1 MRETTRTQESKKQ
14 RSNENNPRLL
24 AFHCHR
30 FVSNEQYEKSTN
42 RQQKTKHKQET
53 RMSGRGRE
61 KVAVTRKVAVQGGKK
76 SRSVTPVPVP
86 APAAPAPA
94 PLAKP
99 KPTAKIAKT
108 TKANPRQ
115 KAKETSSEQVLLD
128 EFDVV
133 VPPALLDALAGKH
146 VAQSAPPS
154 RSHALDEQL
163 ATDVTEVEEH
173 AVKVIEMT
181 GFEGEAALD
190 GLSAAQMDGRASLP
204 DDDEDAD
211 DDGSSKSDSDS
222 EADAEDDGSST
233 SGSEE
238 SDESKSDD
246 DNVPHFAP
254 SAEVR
259 ARVGNAVPIVAKMT
273 SRSEPQPFGSKSS
286 DALAGGNAKGDYE
299 DTDEEDDDN
308 DDDDEDKHATNSSV
322 RLNTREIAAA
332 VKDLKPHPKF
342 SQHAM
347 AQHSVATQRVLD
359 KMLAEKRSAAAPHA
373 SASASAP
380 APASAPKNT
389 IKSKSS
395 STVTF
400 ARARV
405 PSEASESNEESEDDS
420 DEEAPAAP
428 IKLTFAS
435 AKAKASTST
444 KAALTP
450 SKSKKTQPHQTHDDT
465 GDLGEEDDVT
475 ALRALLE
482 AKRKDAATASKRRD
496 EASARAA
503 AEATTTAAAERK
515 KNKDIAARA
524 AIRRE
529 LEELAAKEA
538 ADIEE
543 ANAIDFARLK
553 RKAQAERERA
563 EEADLDAMTPLER
576 KKKAKDDARI
586 KTLAAAAVA
595 ERASRRAATQH
606 ERAEIEAE
614 VLHNERERE
623 GAIERAVRL
632 AVEVEERKAAEARA
646 AKSAKATSRAQHND
660 VVTAGGAAPYALV
673 DEDDEDEDAKE
684 AFLSKWLA
692 EHNDNL
698 ELQEHASAVDWMN
711 PSKLKLKEDKTETY
725 GFEKLEAARPEL
737 MAMAR
742 ERYRREFEAEE
753 IARMSLKASASVRVT
768 PKKLKELDDA
778 KDMARKIA
786 AEAFEAQQRESAAK
800 SKAERATKAKTRVQ
814 DAFKRWHARDVLVR
828 LWCDTTGGEPA
839 EMTAKFM
846 RKQSAIAAAQVKL
859 EEANKTA
866 LRELLPRFATWHAAE
881 IRREADEAAEEA
893 RRAALLDKTRGNGG
907 VNTLKL
913 VHDALHARPE
923 GPPRNFSGA
932 PAGAHLAALSHR
944 LQRHEGPPRNARDE

>member
-1 MRETTRTQESKKQ
+1 
-14 RSNENNPRLL
+14 
-24 AFHCHR
+24 
-30 FVSNEQYEKSTN
+30 
-42 RQQKTKHKQET
+42 
-53 RMSGRGRE
+53 MSGRGRE

-86 APAAPAPA
+86 APAPA

-211 DDGSSKSDSDS
+211 DDGSSKS
-222 EADAEDDGSST
+222 ETDAEDDGSS
-233 SGSEE
+233 SSSSEE

-299 DTDEEDDDN
+299 DTDEEDDD
-308 DDDDEDKHATNSSV
+308 DDDDDKHATNSSV

-373 SASASAP
+373 SAPPAP
-380 APASAPKNT
+380 APAPAAAPASAPKNT

-435 AKAKASTST
+435 AKAKASTSSTST